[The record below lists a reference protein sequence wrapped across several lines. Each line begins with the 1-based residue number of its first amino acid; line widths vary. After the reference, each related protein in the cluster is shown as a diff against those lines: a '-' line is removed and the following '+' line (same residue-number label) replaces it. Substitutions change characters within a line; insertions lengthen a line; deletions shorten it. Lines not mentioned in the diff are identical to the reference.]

1 MKLLITA
8 LAILGVVY
16 GVYHFT
22 MAAYGW
28 FQMAGVLDD
37 VASNE
42 IPRIVQAAQHQQSG
56 FPDRGDRFVKVREGI
71 MKGAQEAKVPLRADD
86 VAVSIVDNMLD
97 VRLAW
102 DAPIVV
108 YNGKPYLE
116 VPMSLQRAYT
126 LRKPAPMR

>member
-1 MKLLITA
+1 
-8 LAILGVVY
+8 
-16 GVYHFT
+16 

-42 IPRIVQAAQHQQSG
+42 IPRIVQAAQQQQSG

-71 MKGAQEAKVPLRADD
+71 MKGAQEANVPLRADD

-102 DAPIVV
+102 DAPVVV

-116 VPMSLQRAYT
+116 IPMSLQRAYT
-126 LRKPAPMR
+126 LSKPAPMR